1 MTRTDSLAVNERC
14 TASSEDFINREPD
27 ADVLRFTP
35 VTDADL
41 PLINGLLQA
50 AISRT
55 CDYSIGGIFMW
66 IDYFNY
72 EYCVAYDTLFIK
84 GRTETLRSEVAFMLP
99 VGALPLDQAVELIRL
114 YCDRRGLRPVFS
126 AVPDDRLEALVD
138 VLGQN
143 ADIEPIDDWADY
155 LYDIRSLAS
164 LKGKS
169 LSKKR
174 NHVNQFIAANP
185 DWILEPLSYDLLP
198 ETRMFFDGNRTGEK
212 TDDASAAMAEYE
224 HEQCSRVLRDYASYP
239 FEGAV
244 LRGQSGEIVAM
255 AIGEVI
261 GDTLFVHIEKM
272 NHEVPGAGAAIN
284 KFFSEYML
292 TRHPALRYAN
302 REEDCGDPGLRVA
315 KLQYKPFALLHKYN
329 VRA

>member
-1 MTRTDSLAVNERC
+1 MTPSTSTTLNERTDSADC
-14 TASSEDFINREPD
+14 TKTLTVL
-27 ADVLRFTP
+27 DVLHFTP
-35 VTDADL
+35 ITDADL

-66 IDYFNY
+66 IDYFKY

-84 GRTETLRSEVAFMLP
+84 GRTETQRNEVAFMVP
-99 VGALPLDQAVELIRL
+99 VGALALDQSVDLIRI
-114 YCDRRGLRPVFS
+114 YCERRGLRPVFS

-138 VLGQN
+138 VLGTD
-143 ADIEPIDDWADY
+143 ADVEPIDDWADY
-155 LYDIRSLAS
+155 LYDIHSLAT

-174 NHVNQFIAANP
+174 NHVNQFFAANP
-185 DWILEPLSYDLLP
+185 DWQFESLTYDLLP
-198 ETRMFFDGNRTGEK
+198 EATMFFYGNHTGDK
-212 TDDASAAMAEYE
+212 TDEASAAMAQYE
-224 HEQCSRVLRDYASYP
+224 HDECARVLANYASYP

-244 LRGQSGEIVAM
+244 LRGQTGEIVAM

-284 KFFSEYML
+284 KMFSEYML
-292 TRHPALRYAN
+292 MRHPALRYAN
-302 REEDCGDPGLRVA
+302 REEDCGDLGLRNA
-315 KLQYKPFALLHKYN
+315 KLQYKPVALLHKYN